1 MGFELAKE
9 LINFDDV
16 ILTYRR
22 KKNVFKIK
30 PKKYKIYYEK
40 LDLSKVKNIDKF
52 IKKNNKILKNIKFIN
67 FATAKADKLIV
78 NLNNNDIK
86 NVFEVNVFS
95 NIYFCNK
102 LLSRMIQQKYGRFI
116 FFTSKRAS
124 RGDVGISLYSS
135 SKAAITGFSRCL
147 SKEYF
152 NYNITSNCIRLGY
165 FKTKLFE
172 NIPKKIKS
180 RLLNQIPNK
189 KLGNLNNIK
198 NVINT
203 IINSEYINGSTI
215 DVDGGI

>member
-16 ILTYRR
+16 ILTYRS